1 MKEQLV
7 KLITVKTIIT
17 VVCLG
22 LFVYA
27 IVNGIV
33 DGDFFKTVFTM
44 VISFYF
50 GTQVQKNTASYN
62 EAVEAVDDSTAV
74 AEIEDEDSEDNSNEA
89 E

>member
-1 MKEQLV
+1 MKEQLI